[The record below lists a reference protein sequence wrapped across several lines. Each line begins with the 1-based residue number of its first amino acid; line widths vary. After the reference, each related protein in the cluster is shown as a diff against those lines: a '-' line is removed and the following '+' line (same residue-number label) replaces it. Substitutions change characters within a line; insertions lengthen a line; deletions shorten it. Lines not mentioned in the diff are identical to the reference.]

1 MFEFNPE
8 LKGEGDDGEDD
19 EETVVIQRQDDD
31 EVQRSH
37 LYSYQQPEVI
47 SLSCHFLQ
55 DEASGGATA
64 VDLTNFNEWATD
76 LTHYQVDDDDDDDD
90 DDDNEDEVVP
100 KGAVGG
106 SDTAVQIDE
115 DLFIE
120 DVPIDDELFDV
131 DEEELIDEEQLLIAA
146 TINDLHLR
154 RDNNSDS
161 DPESVE

>member
-37 LYSYQQPEVI
+37 LFSSSLMI
-47 SLSCHFLQ
+47 SISCHFLQ
-55 DEASGGATA
+55 DEASGGATT
-64 VDLTNFNEWATD
+64 VDLTNLNEWATD
-76 LTHYQVDDDDDDDD
+76 LTHYQGDDDDDDDD
-90 DDDNEDEVVP
+90 EVIP

-115 DLFIE
+115 DLFTE
-120 DVPIDDELFDV
+120 DVPIDDDLFDV

-154 RDNNSDS
+154 RDNDSDS